1 MEELRRPITKYYRK
15 TDVDIEALARTAPV
29 IKKLGDLANPDLF
42 PDDAEY
48 EEFIAWIRTERQ
60 RDLA

>member
-1 MEELRRPITKYYRK
+1 MEERIYRSKNRTKS
-15 TDVDIEALARTAPV
+15 TQNIEELAKNAPV
-29 IKKLGDLANPDLF
+29 WRKPGDLANPNLF

>member
-1 MEELRRPITKYYRK
+1 MEERRYRSPNRRK
-15 TDVDIEALARTAPV
+15 SNLDLEALAKKAPV
-29 IKKLGDLANPDLF
+29 IRNLGDFANPNLF

-48 EEFIAWIRTERQ
+48 EEFLEWIRAERQ

>member
-1 MEELRRPITKYYRK
+1 LFK
-15 TDVDIEALARTAPV
+15 DAPV
-29 IKKLGDLANPDLF
+29 VRGPGDLANPDLF